1 MNIPVE
7 VRDVRMET
15 RANGWTGS
23 EEPIYNIGVV
33 SRMTGIP
40 VATLRV
46 WERRYKFPR
55 ATRTAGGHRL
65 YAEQELVRLR
75 WVKANIDEG
84 MQTSQAIRA
93 LRSRERAGR
102 LTEMAPIAPAPVIQP
117 AVSEGSPMHVFQQR
131 LTSALVAHD
140 LNSADQ
146 LLGEALAVISME
158 NLILDV
164 IRPSLVSIGEGWV
177 EGRINVATEHLA
189 SQFIRQRLMMWSVSG
204 PPVHQVR
211 PVVLAC
217 APDEWHEVSLLML
230 GVLLRRRRWPVAY
243 LGQSVPLS
251 DLARFVRDMAPPA
264 VVLVAMT
271 EKPAL
276 QLVEIAQWLPEVNYL
291 GRPVLAYGG
300 AAFNS
305 RPELIAAMPGT
316 YLGATLSEGVDTM
329 ERLLLDSTA
338 TAI

>member
-1 MNIPVE
+1 MQME
-7 VRDVRMET
+7 VRMET
-15 RANGWTGS
+15 RANGWAGS

-46 WERRYKFPR
+46 WERRYKFPK

-65 YAEQELVRLR
+65 YTEQELVRLR

-102 LTEMAPIAPAPVIQP
+102 LTELAPVVAPVAQP
-117 AVSEGSPMHVFQQR
+117 AVSEGSPLHVFQER
-131 LTSALVAHD
+131 LTAALVAHD

-146 LLGEALAVISME
+146 LLGEVLAVTSME
-158 NLILDV
+158 HLILDV
-164 IRPSLVSIGEGWV
+164 IRPSLVAIGEGWV
-177 EGRINVATEHLA
+177 RGRINVATEHLA
-189 SQFIRQRLMMWSVSG
+189 SQFIRQRLMMWLVSG

-276 QLVEIAQWLPEVNYL
+276 QLVEIAQWLPEVNHL
-291 GRPVLAYGG
+291 GRPVVAYGG
-300 AAFNS
+300 AAFNEH
-305 RPELIAAMPGT
+305 PELIASMPGT
-316 YLGATLSEGVDTM
+316 YLGATLPEGVDTM

-338 TAI
+338 TAV